1 MRSRVLLADDH
12 QIVRQGLRTLL
23 EKSGHEVVGEAS
35 DGHEA
40 CKLAKSLQPG
50 IGVLDLAMPLLNGL
64 DAIREI
70 HRVSPDTRTILLTMY
85 TDRPYVLQALQAGAK
100 GYVLKT
106 QVADDLIR
114 AIQEVR
120 RGATYV
126 SPSVAASLVDA
137 YLHQSNEPED
147 PLTARE
153 RQILQLIGEGKTN
166 KAIAGLL
173 NISFKTAGSHRNR
186 IMKKLDIHNT
196 AGLVRYA
203 IRRGLLRL

>member
-1 MRSRVLLADDH
+1 M
-12 QIVRQGLRTLL
+12 
-23 EKSGHEVVGEAS
+23 VGEAS
-35 DGHEA
+35 DGHGA
-40 CKLAKSLQPG
+40 SKLVQSLQPG

-70 HRVSPDTRTILLTMY
+70 HRVSPDTRAILLTMY
-85 TDRPYVLQALQAGAK
+85 TDRPYVLQALEAGAK

-106 QVADDLIR
+106 QVADDLVR

-186 IMKKLDIHNT
+186 IMKKLDIHNI

-203 IRRGLLRL
+203 IKRGLLQL